1 MLFTVST
8 TKLTQWSLPMKR
20 LNPSSS
26 GILKET
32 NSGPFEEDQP
42 ASVWT
47 RSHIHFNI
55 VKLVP
60 EKKFFKENNISLVNK
75 SETLCLK

>member
-20 LNPSSS
+20 LYPSSS

-42 ASVWT
+42 ASELALT
-47 RSHIHFNI
+47 FI
-55 VKLVP
+55 LM
-60 EKKFFKENNISLVNK
+60 L
-75 SETLCLK
+75 